1 MGDVLPARNDYDAQ
15 TAGLALARVVM
26 ESGLRPPTLQQVAD
40 QARTGVSTLSRWFGG
55 KQPMLPRAAGAY
67 AIVFWD
73 QVADQV
79 NMLGWPGF
87 VSVAEQGRH
96 HLRAWL
102 AFEELGRADEQVGE
116 VVAGLWDEVRTWM
129 RYLRPGPSGS
139 PVLDDTDLLRRE
151 ITLRGLWAA
160 LCAPTEPLDATTA
173 LALWADACA
182 LSVAAGPAS
191 GAA

>member
-1 MGDVLPARNDYDAQ
+1 MLPPRNDYDAQ
-15 TAGLALARVVM
+15 IAGLALARAVM
-26 ESGLRPPTLQQVAD
+26 ESGLRAPTLQQVAD
-40 QARTGVSTLSRWFGG
+40 HGRIGVSTLSRWFGS

-67 AIVFWD
+67 AIIFWD

-102 AFEELGRADEQVGE
+102 AFEELGRVDAQVGE

-129 RYLRPGPSGS
+129 RHLRPGPGGAA
-139 PVLDDTDLLRRE
+139 VLSDTDLLSRE

-160 LCAPTEPLDATTA
+160 ICAPTEPLDTATA
-173 LALWADACA
+173 LALWADVCGPT
-182 LSVAAGPAS
+182 VAAGPAS

>member
-1 MGDVLPARNDYDAQ
+1 MLPARNDYDAQ
-15 TAGLALARVVM
+15 TAGLALARAVM

-55 KQPMLPRAAGAY
+55 KRPMLPRAAGAY
-67 AIVFWD
+67 AIIFWD

-87 VSVAEQGRH
+87 VAVAEQGRH

-102 AFEELGRADEQVGE
+102 AFEELGRVDEQVGE

-129 RYLRPGPSGS
+129 RHLRAGPDGA
-139 PVLDDTDLLRRE
+139 PVLSDMELLSRE
-151 ITLRGLWAA
+151 ITLRGLWTAI
-160 LCAPTEPLDATTA
+160 CAPTEPLDTTTA
-173 LALWADACA
+173 LALWADACR
-182 LSVAAGPAS
+182 SSAGAGRAS